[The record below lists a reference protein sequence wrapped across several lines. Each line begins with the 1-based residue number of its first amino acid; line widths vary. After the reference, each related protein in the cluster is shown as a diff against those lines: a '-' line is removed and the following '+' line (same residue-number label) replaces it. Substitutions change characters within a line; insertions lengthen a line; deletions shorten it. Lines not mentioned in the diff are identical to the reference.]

1 LKLVLS
7 KHTVIEWFDERAV
20 LLNAQTGKVFELN
33 PTAAL
38 IWGKLQT
45 NSGLA
50 VEFLVEN
57 GYSHD
62 EAVGLIG
69 EFVDHLLDAGL
80 VQK

>member
-1 LKLVLS
+1 VLS
-7 KHTVIEWFDERAV
+7 KHTVIEWFDERVV
-20 LLNAQTGKVFELN
+20 LLNAQNGKVFELN

-38 IWGKLQT
+38 MWDKLQT
-45 NSGLA
+45 NPSLA
-50 VEFLVEN
+50 VEFLVKN

-80 VQK
+80 VEK

>member
-1 LKLVLS
+1 MLS
-7 KHTVIEWFDERAV
+7 KHTVIEWFDERVV
-20 LLNAQTGKVFELN
+20 LLNAQNGRVFELN

-38 IWGKLQT
+38 MWDKLQT
-45 NSGLA
+45 NPSLA
-50 VEFLVEN
+50 AEFLVKN

-80 VQK
+80 VEK

>member
-1 LKLVLS
+1 MLS
-7 KHTVIEWFDERAV
+7 KHTVIEWFDERVV
-20 LLNAQTGKVFELN
+20 LLNAQNGKVFELN

-38 IWGKLQT
+38 MWDKLQT
-45 NSGLA
+45 NPSLA
-50 VEFLVEN
+50 VEFLVKN

-80 VQK
+80 VEK